1 MTIEWLAGNRIRG
14 TSTER
19 TGATVAHATPTKII
33 DGNYTVLTYTA
44 DGKFIPKNSFNVE
57 WLVVAGGGGGGD
69 GVGAG
74 GGAGGYRTGTGHGVT
89 AQTYNITIGSGGAY
103 NQQGN
108 NSSITPTSGTTITS
122 IGGGSGG
129 GNGTQTGGNGGSGGG
144 GYGGWSPTAGS
155 GGSATTITPITNE
168 TTTIQGKSG
177 GSGSGSSGSR
187 ANAGGGGGH
196 STVGA
201 DGNSS
206 NSTSGR
212 GGNGGNGTS
221 NSITGSAV
229 TYADGGG
236 GATYFGNVVSTG
248 GSGNGG
254 SGCDT
259 NTPPTNGVSGTGS
272 GGGGGVV
279 GAGTGSAGNGGSGVV
294 ILRFLTSGNDYD
306 VEEIGLMPT
315 LPSGSVGGWH
325 EVGRTTL
332 DSTGNN
338 IDVSSLPDKRYYM
351 FLTHAPTDSSGY
363 VLDRYRLNADTGSNY
378 SFNSGLNGGAFG
390 TGSVS
395 QSEGIVLS
403 DGASI
408 HQSGEIFT
416 MGYISN
422 VSGKEKLLIGNTLH
436 NDTAGSGTAPDIAK
450 GVGKHAQTSNPVTSV
465 NVVNT
470 NNSGFASGSEV
481 VVLGWDHEDVHTT
494 NFWEEL
500 ASVDWSSGNEIDTGS
515 FIGKKYLWV
524 QISYQNS
531 TANWSYLTFNN
542 DTTGANYASRHSS
555 NGATAVATAPYGNN
569 ESFYQLLGTGSGG
582 TYTNNFTNMFIINNA
597 SNEKLVISNSVQIDS
612 TDTGAN
618 HEPTT
623 RREGVGKWTNTSDQ
637 ITQIKL
643 VKSSNNLSGG
653 TIKVWGSD

>member
-1 MTIEWLAGNRIRG
+1 MVEWLAGNRIRG
-14 TSTER
+14 TNTER
-19 TGATVAHATPTKII
+19 VGASVAQATPTKII

-44 DGKFIPKNSFNVE
+44 DGKFIPKDSFNVE
-57 WLVVAGGGGGGD
+57 YLVVAGGGGGGATT
-69 GVGAG
+69 GGG
-74 GGAGGYRTGTGHGVT
+74 GGAGGFRTNVSGATSGGGSSAESTYGVT
-89 AQTYNITIGSGGAY
+89 AQNYNITIGAGGAGAY
-103 NQQGN
+103 SGVDGSAGSD
-108 NSSITPTSGTTITS
+108 SSIVPTSGTSIIS
-122 IGGGSGG
+122 IGGGRGG
-129 GNGTQTGGNGGSGGG
+129 RGNIGGNGGSGGG
-144 GYGGWSPTAGS
+144 AGDHGGGGGTATANQGYAGGNGIVGSPYVGGGGGGAGGVGQTASTGVAGNGGAGLSSSITGTSICYAGGGGAGGGVSGTFGTATCGGTAGVS
-155 GGSATTITPITNE
+155 GSNEAAVDASANTGGGGGGANAGSA
-168 TTTIQGKSG
+168 GL
-177 GSGSGSSGSR
+177 
-187 ANAGGGGGH
+187 AGGGGG
-196 STVGA
+196 
-201 DGNSS
+201 
-206 NSTSGR
+206 SG
-212 GGNGGNGTS
+212 
-221 NSITGSAV
+221 I
-229 TYADGGG
+229 
-236 GATYFGNVVSTG
+236 
-248 GSGNGG
+248 
-254 SGCDT
+254 
-259 NTPPTNGVSGTGS
+259 
-272 GGGGGVV
+272 
-279 GAGTGSAGNGGSGVV
+279 V

-306 VEEIGLMPT
+306 VEAVGFMQS

-378 SFNSGLNGGAFG
+378 SFNSGLNGSAFG

-408 HQSGEIFT
+408 HPSGEIFT

-500 ASVDWSSGNEIDTGS
+500 ASADWSSGASIDTGT
-515 FIGKKYLWV
+515 FTAKKYLWV

-531 TANWSYLTFNN
+531 TANWSYLTFND

-555 NGATAVATAPYGNN
+555 NGATASPTAPYSNN
-569 ESFYQLLGTGSGG
+569 ESFYQLLGTGSSG
-582 TYTNNFTNMFIINNA
+582 TYTNNFVNMFIINNT
-597 SNEKLVISNSVQIDS
+597 SNEKLVISNSVQIES
-612 TDTGAN
+612 TGAGN
-618 HEPTT
+618 APTT